1 MQPRVRGDRGQVP
14 STSLS
19 CASHSLTVQ
28 PASRPRHC
36 FPGSSGACT
45 TSRPTVPKHCLPALG
60 LQPQNSVC
68 SSHVTTAVTPKPRH
82 DHIGH
87 TSTAALCRHS
97 SAPGLPAGRRRQPT
111 CICAGSLLVLFLHLG
126 PAMCLQTGAQ
136 CPLPL
141 PRTRPALQ
149 LLESHAARE
158 ARPWSLSGAGLSAP
172 RDKRI
177 HKEPLTHWM
186 NKCFFLGLHTWP

>member
-1 MQPRVRGDRGQVP
+1 MQPRVRGDRSQVP
-14 STSLS
+14 NTSLS
-19 CASHSLTVQ
+19 SASHSLTVQ

-45 TSRPTVPKHCLPALG
+45 MSRPTVPKLCLPSLG

-87 TSTAALCRHS
+87 TSTAALCRHGS
-97 SAPGLPAGRRRQPT
+97 VPGLPAGRRRQPT
-111 CICAGSLLVLFLHLG
+111 CICAGSLLSSSCTWGRPCACKQVLSAHFPCQGCGQPSSCWRAMQLG
-126 PAMCLQTGAQ
+126 KPG
-136 CPLPL
+136 PG
-141 PRTRPALQ
+141 
-149 LLESHAARE
+149 H
-158 ARPWSLSGAGLSAP
+158 SGAGLSAP

-186 NKCFFLGLHTWP
+186 NKCFFLGLHT